1 LADEIVLKERSEK
14 MMWNTP
20 KLIFIHIPK
29 TGGASIERF
38 LIKSHMMYDPVG
50 AMGQHEKLQKAY
62 EIYGDSVYSYR
73 MFTVKRNPLH
83 RITSLYLYLTNNN
96 NSGGKRLGMP
106 HTGNPITFKEYY
118 TFLLDSFRNK
128 TLVTYAEDV
137 FHYCTI
143 NGLVPDQLKV
153 LDFDNLEENF
163 ISLWKHEWGLDMP
176 INLPFINDNKNIPT
190 NDPKR
195 KYFLQDPDFIA
206 AVEEIYEQEIK
217 LFNFKIT

>member
-1 LADEIVLKERSEK
+1 
-14 MMWNTP
+14 MWNTP